1 MLDLIIRGGRVV
13 TPEGAGEMEV
23 GIQGEQIAFVASPGT
38 LDVEAR
44 RIIDAS
50 GKIVEVAAEQQL
62 SDGMYMIGQV
72 ATLRDAALPIGRHRF
87 RLVVVDEA
95 GNASAHTSRALDGD
109 MHAFDTVLA
118 KLVLHRGLDA

>member
-50 GKIVEVAAEQQL
+50 GKIVLPRGHRAPHSHRYPGTGDL
-62 SDGMYMIGQV
+62 GG
-72 ATLRDAALPIGRHRF
+72 TL
-87 RLVVVDEA
+87 
-95 GNASAHTSRALDGD
+95 
-109 MHAFDTVLA
+109 
-118 KLVLHRGLDA
+118 